1 MAPDPATKKR
11 PLRDALEPVTSA
23 LTGHGHTLSAVREAI
38 MAPFHADGL
47 RPESIKMISDL
58 APHVMNPNGIS
69 GKNAS
74 AQRILGSYPSGGGGG
89 GGGGISALGRFST
102 GLPQTFRYSKEKPTA
117 TSLMIMEAVPR
128 LLATPLDVTTTTTEE
143 ESSGNSFSAHH
154 RRTAAAVD
162 KVPLIQGFKATIPS
176 SEMAKLR
183 RRRVRGGLAD
193 EEVGLGAGGRKIG
206 LKRLGDRA
214 RGLLTEGEGDDD
226 DVFGAAGAGEQD
238 AVAKTVGRK
247 SRRRRKGYK
256 DARHAGG
263 GGKELGLEELMRQA
277 DEIGMDKDNLRV
289 RRNLLSVEIEEVA
302 AKIDALEGIKRR
314 LETSL
319 MRLQEEDLELEDE
332 LEGVREAMASPTIAS
347 TSAAGAVLAN
357 AVGNP
362 NKSSRRRRGP
372 AFLPSEHDELPKD
385 VAFMTLADH
394 TAPITALDFTEP
406 YGTLVTAGQDDVVK
420 VWDLCDGEEI
430 GKLRGHTG
438 SVKAIQVEDTICL
451 TGGSDGTVHL
461 WDLKQVED
469 YEERL
474 LQTEEKVRRGLDGL
488 HVEDEQQARAEHDAD
503 AAADEAERA
512 FKTVSETPCIRVL
525 EGHSKAVTA
534 LYYEDGCLVT
544 GSSDKTIRQ
553 WDVNTGQCILTMD
566 ILWAISNPPAVTVDT
581 VHTPMS
587 PRRPGILARS
597 STHYRSSSY
606 DDHELLASPGASLV
620 GLPGAGLLSAATG
633 QSFAVPTPPY
643 ADGSWEMY
651 QDFVGG
657 VQFWGYALASGS
669 GDGGVRMW
677 DMRTGQAHR
686 TLIGHTAPVTCLQ
699 FDENFIISG
708 GLDKTIRTWD
718 LRMGNIVD
726 TLKYEFPVT
735 ALQFDSRKVISCTGE
750 NGVEVYNRTSG
761 EHTRLVVNGHTKP
774 AERLRFMDKYL
785 VTGGRDGTA
794 KVWAL

>member
-1 MAPDPATKKR
+1 MASDNPGSSKPSGAGRR

-23 LTGHGHTLSAVREAI
+23 LTNHGNTLSAVKEAI
-38 MAPFHADGL
+38 MAPFHSDGF
-47 RPESIKMISDL
+47 RPESMKMISDL
-58 APHVMNPNGIS
+58 APHIMNPKGVGSSNAAARIAGRSS
-69 GKNAS
+69 GNTV
-74 AQRILGSYPSGGGGG
+74 
-89 GGGGISALGRFST
+89 SALSRLT
-102 GLPQTFRYSKEKPTA
+102 PGLPQTFKYKEKPTA

-128 LLATPLDVTTTTTEE
+128 LLATPVDG
-143 ESSGNSFSAHH
+143 SDIDNAYSAH
-154 RRTAAAVD
+154 RTVD
-162 KVPLIQGFKATIPS
+162 KVSLIQGFKATIPS
-176 SEMAKLR
+176 SEMAKQR
-183 RRRVRGGLAD
+183 RRRVRGGVAD
-193 EEVGLGAGGRKIG
+193 EEVGGGKIG
-206 LKRLGDRA
+206 LKKLGDQA
-214 RGLLTEGEGDDD
+214 RGLLTEGDREPLTKEEEENAM
-226 DVFGAAGAGEQD
+226 V
-238 AVAKTVGRK
+238 VGRK
-247 SRRRRKGYK
+247 AKRRRRGYK
-256 DARHAGG
+256 DARNQSISS
-263 GGKELGLEELMRQA
+263 GKELGLEELMRQA
-277 DEIGMDKDNLRV
+277 DEIGMDKENLRV
-289 RRNLLSVEIEEVA
+289 RRNLLSTEIEEVA
-302 AKIDALEGIKRR
+302 AKIDTLEAIRRR
-314 LETSL
+314 LESSL
-319 MRLQEEDLELEDE
+319 MRLQEEELELEDE

-357 AVGNP
+357 AVGGSS
-362 NKSSRRRRGP
+362 KSSRRRRGP

-394 TAPITALDFTEP
+394 GAPITALDFTEP

-430 GKLRGHTG
+430 GKLRGT
-438 SVKAIQVEDTICL
+438 VKAIQVEDNICL
-451 TGGSDGTVHL
+451 SGGSDGTVHL
-461 WDLKQVED
+461 WDLRQVED

-474 LQTEEKVRRGLDGL
+474 KNDEERIRKNLDGL
-488 HVEDEQQARAEHDAD
+488 HIDSGEAQEIRDQATNDGTEK
-503 AAADEAERA
+503 EAEKR
-512 FKTVSETPCIRVL
+512 VPNDTPCIRVL

-534 LYYEDGCLVT
+534 LYYEEGCLVT

-566 ILWAISNPPAVTVDT
+566 ILWAISNPPAATIDT
-581 VHTPMS
+581 VNTPLS
-587 PRRPGILARS
+587 PRRPGLLGRS

-606 DDHELLASPGASLV
+606 DDHDVLASPGASLL

-651 QDFVGG
+651 QDFVGA

-718 LRMGNIVD
+718 LRMGSIVD

-761 EHTRLVVNGHTKP
+761 AHTRLIVNGHTKP

-785 VTGGRDGTA
+785 VTGGRDGAA